1 MAGLLGAFQ
10 GKVHIS
16 FKLDGA
22 EGRRTV
28 TMKRGATRQAEKL
41 PLFREGETVAGTVVI
56 TPTSARRVEHQGLK
70 IELLGQAELL
80 SERGAAYNFVSLSR
94 NLSNE
99 GILDRPAKFTFEFP
113 SVEMPYESYSG
124 MHVRVRYLLRVT
136 FARQYGMS
144 QTESLELWVRNPEA
158 LPEVNNPIKMEVGI
172 EDCLHIEFEYSKA
185 KYHLRDV
192 VVGKI
197 YFLMVRIHIKH
208 MEIEIKRRET
218 TGTGGSQHSESET
231 VAKYEVMDGEPASRE
246 CIPIRLYLSNYD
258 LTPSYGN
265 VLNKFSVRY
274 FLQLVLI
281 DEEDRRYFK
290 QQEITLFRKDDAAGD
305 TPLASPQAASAA
317 TVASE

>member
-1 MAGLLGAFQ
+1 M
-10 GKVHIS
+10 
-16 FKLDGA
+16 
-22 EGRRTV
+22 RR
-28 TMKRGATRQAEKL
+28 A
-41 PLFREGETVAGTVVI
+41 
-56 TPTSARRVEHQGLK
+56 
-70 IELLGQAELL
+70 
-80 SERGAAYNFVSLSR
+80 GAA
-94 NLSNE
+94 
-99 GILDRPAKFTFEFP
+99 
-113 SVEMPYESYSG
+113 
-124 MHVRVRYLLRVT
+124 
-136 FARQYGMS
+136 
-144 QTESLELWVRNPEA
+144 A
-158 LPEVNNPIKMEVGI
+158 LPGAGVASAAWTDGTAAAALAPQ
-172 EDCLHIEFEYSKA
+172 A

-231 VAKYEVMDGEPASRE
+231 GACACVSGAGACAARACMRERSKCVQALMQPVAPSVRPIVAKYEVMDGEPASRE

-290 QQEITLFRKDDAAGD
+290 QQVRAHGREARGGVARARRVRAARAPVDA
-305 TPLASPQAASAA
+305 S
-317 TVASE
+317 